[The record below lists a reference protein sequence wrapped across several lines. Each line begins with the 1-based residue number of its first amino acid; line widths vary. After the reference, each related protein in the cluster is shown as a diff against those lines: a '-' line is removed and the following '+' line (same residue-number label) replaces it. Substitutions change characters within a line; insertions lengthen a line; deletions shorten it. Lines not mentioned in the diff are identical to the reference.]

1 MAFKLKYI
9 YFSIKV
15 ITCMTT
21 NINKVNFHTSTQS
34 KKEMKK
40 QRNKDETRK
49 VAQMIKSNA
58 RKSSFMEVARQRK
71 RR

>member
-1 MAFKLKYI
+1 
-9 YFSIKV
+9 
-15 ITCMTT
+15 
-21 NINKVNFHTSTQS
+21 
-34 KKEMKK
+34 MKK